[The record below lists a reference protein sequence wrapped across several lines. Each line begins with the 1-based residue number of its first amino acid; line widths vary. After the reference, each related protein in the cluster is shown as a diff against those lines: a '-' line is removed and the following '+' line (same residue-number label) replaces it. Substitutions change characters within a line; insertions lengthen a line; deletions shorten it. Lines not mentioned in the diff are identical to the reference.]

1 MIYFTPLFPNQ
12 CKSSKSVVCHS
23 YEHQWALRKKE
34 ISLMLLSFIRQRIAA
49 YKVYNALSVERVIY
63 FAELKKD
70 IKNLSPLFSTKYIK
84 ALSKIIDK
92 CSFVMPEDN
101 TLFIHWSLRFDII
114 SQFCQKFL
122 RNAIQTSN

>member
-1 MIYFTPLFPNQ
+1 MIYFTPLFLVPRKNI
-12 CKSSKSVVCHS
+12 KPIVCHS
-23 YEHQWALRKKE
+23 YEQQWALRKKE
-34 ISLMLLSFIRQRIAA
+34 INLMLLSFVRQRIAA
-49 YKVYNALSVERVIY
+49 YKAYNGLSMERALY
-63 FAELKKD
+63 FADLKND
-70 IKNLSPLFSTKYIK
+70 IKNLSPLFATKYIK

-92 CSFVMPEDN
+92 CSYVMPEDN